1 MSSYSKF
8 LIPICF
14 AAILLGCE
22 SRTDQADGG
31 GVLLS
36 VSDFDGLPVQVS
48 VNDTAIFGGGLVQIE
63 DLTVQNV
70 IKDPTGASSA
80 LMDVEIRSYEVT
92 FSRADNGT
100 RLPPTLVRGLFGT
113 APANGTFTVTGLPV
127 MTIEQLANQP
137 LSDLLFQNGG
147 VDRETGSNVIILNLF
162 LRFFG
167 RTLSGDAVES
177 APAAF
182 TIEFVP

>member
-1 MSSYSKF
+1 MRSNYKYF
-8 LIPICF
+8 IPIIL
-14 AAILLGCE
+14 AIGLLGCE
-22 SRTDQADGG
+22 SRTDQAGGG

-36 VSDFDGLPVQVS
+36 VSDFDGLPILVS
-48 VNDTAIFGGGLVQIE
+48 VNSAALAGGFVQID

-70 IKDPTGASSA
+70 VKDPTGVTSA

-92 FSRADNGT
+92 YTRADNGT

-113 APANGTFTVTGLPV
+113 APANGTFDITGLPI
-127 MTIEQLANQP
+127 MTIEQLANVP

-147 VDRETGSNVIILNLF
+147 FDRETGSNIIILNLF

-182 TIEFVP
+182 TIQFVP